1 MTTRTAPET
10 MPSNLPRGVAIRVVY
25 HGPTDARGSRWIAT
39 ADLPAPMHRV
49 TVGYDYELPQGAP
62 NAYTAAAELV
72 RRWTADHTTR
82 HGVDA
87 GRYAI
92 IAGGHLADGSYAFI
106 ANYARTDDTDSDAAV
121 LADILTGPTS
131 VENARRLAEG
141 AARHLAASPYQIVR
155 R

>member
-1 MTTRTAPET
+1 MTTRTEPET
-10 MPSNLPRGVAIRVVY
+10 MPENLLRGVAIRVVY
-25 HGPTDARGSRWIAT
+25 HGPTNARGSRWIAT

-49 TVGYDYELPQGAP
+49 TVPYSYGLPPGAP
-62 NAYTAAAELV
+62 NAYTAAAELC

-82 HGVDA
+82 HGAAA

-106 ANYARTDDTDSDAAV
+106 ANY
-121 LADILTGPTS
+121 
-131 VENARRLAEG
+131 
-141 AARHLAASPYQIVR
+141 QIVR